1 MRTINPEF
9 KFLYVFSSSVL
20 DLVEIKRLDQLE
32 NAPLSSIYKW
42 LVIQNNKVSSFTFK
56 SMEKKEKEYREFEE
70 GKLEFDDVSALLTFN
85 GSQYRLKKETQA
97 SQETLSAVM
106 SFLS

>member
-1 MRTINPEF
+1 MIKNPDF
-9 KFLYVFSSSVL
+9 KFLYIFTSAEL

-56 SMEKKEKEYREFEE
+56 SMSKNEKEYREFEE
-70 GKLEFDDVSALLTFN
+70 GKLEFDDVSALLTFKN
-85 GSQYRLKKETQA
+85 NQYRLKKGLQV
-97 SQETLSAVM
+97 SQETLNAIL
-106 SFLS
+106 SFES